1 MAKRKIEYKQHLE
14 HGLLMRF
21 VTLDKDGKVI
31 DTDLNWQKCDGLADL
46 AEYKKGQEN
55 GSV

>member
-14 HGLLMRF
+14 HGLLMKF
-21 VTLDKDGKVI
+21 EGDM
-31 DTDLNWQKCDGLADL
+31 NWQKCEFEDL
-46 AEYKKGQEN
+46 VAYKKGQEN